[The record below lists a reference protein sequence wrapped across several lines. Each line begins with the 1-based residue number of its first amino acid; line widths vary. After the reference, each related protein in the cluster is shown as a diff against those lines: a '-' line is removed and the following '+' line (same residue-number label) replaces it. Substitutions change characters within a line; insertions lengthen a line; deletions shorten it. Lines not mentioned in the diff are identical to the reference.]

1 MSRSFARNSC
11 IAAIGS
17 VFLLGAAPVMAEAT
31 YPTRPVR
38 IIVPNAPGGITDIN
52 ARFVAE
58 ALTQKWGQQVLV
70 ENRPGAGSD
79 IGLRAAAASPA
90 DGYTLFSTT
99 NSQTAIDP
107 VLYPEKSQQNDAF
120 VPVIQ
125 IAENRIAIVAGP
137 SFAGKSFADVIAA
150 AKSNPG
156 KVTYASAGIASV
168 PHLAAEWLAAEAG
181 IKLRHIP
188 FKGGSGAVAAAASGE
203 VLLASVAA
211 SSILSFVKSGHVR
224 PLAVTSPT
232 QSAVAAGWPNSAE
245 LGYPRVDISVWSGL
259 FARTGTPPSILAKIE
274 ADVKE
279 ILADPEFRQRLLAA
293 GSEVSDAAGD
303 VFVKKIAVESDA
315 IRKVVT
321 DAKIATK

>member
-1 MSRSFARNSC
+1 MLSSSLRSACLAAFAVVLMFGINPAMSETN
-11 IAAIGS
+11 
-17 VFLLGAAPVMAEAT
+17 
-31 YPTRPVR
+31 YPTRPVK
-38 IIVPNAPGGITDIN
+38 IIVPSPPGGITDIN

-125 IAENRIAIVAGP
+125 IAENRIAFVAGP
-137 SFAGKSFADVIAA
+137 SFAGKNFADVIAA
-150 AKSNPG
+150 AKSSPG
-156 KVTYASAGIASV
+156 KLTYARAGIASV
-168 PHLAAEWLAAEAG
+168 PHLAAEWLAFEAG
-181 IKLRHIP
+181 ISLRHIP

-203 VLLASVAA
+203 VQLASVAA
-211 SSILSFVKSGHVR
+211 STIIPFVKSGHIR
-224 PLAVTSPT
+224 PLAITSPKP
-232 QSAVAAGWPNSAE
+232 SAVAEGWPTSADV
-245 LGYPRVDISVWSGL
+245 GYPQVDIAVWSGL
-259 FARTGTPPSILAKIE
+259 FARTGTPPAIIAKIE

-279 ILADPEFRQRLLAA
+279 ILANPEFRQRLLTA
-293 GSEVSDAAGD
+293 GSEASDSAGAG
-303 VFVKKIAVESDA
+303 FVKKIADETDA
-315 IRKVVT
+315 IRKIVV
-321 DAKIATK
+321 DAKITK

>member
-1 MSRSFARNSC
+1 MPLPFARRSC
-11 IAAIGS
+11 LSAIAG
-17 VFLLGAAPVMAEAT
+17 VFLLGAAPAMAEPN
-31 YPTRPVR
+31 YPARPVK
-38 IIVPNAPGGITDIN
+38 IIVPSPAGGITDIN

-107 VLYPEKSQQNDAF
+107 VLYPEKAQQNDAF

-150 AKSNPG
+150 AKADPG
-156 KVTYASAGIASV
+156 KLTYASAGIASV
-168 PHLAAEWLAAEAG
+168 PHLAAEWLASEAG

-211 SSILSFVKSGHVR
+211 SSILPFVKSGHVR

-232 QSAVAAGWPNSAE
+232 PSVVAEGWPNSAE
-245 LGYPRVDISVWSGL
+245 LGYPQVNIAVWSGL
-259 FARTGTPPSILAKIE
+259 FARAGTPPSIIAKIE
-274 ADVKE
+274 TDVKE
-279 ILADPEFRQRLLAA
+279 ILANPEFRQRLLTA
-293 GSEVSDAAGD
+293 GSEVSDAAGE
-303 VFVKKIAVESDA
+303 VFVKKIADETNA

-321 DAKIATK
+321 DAKITTK